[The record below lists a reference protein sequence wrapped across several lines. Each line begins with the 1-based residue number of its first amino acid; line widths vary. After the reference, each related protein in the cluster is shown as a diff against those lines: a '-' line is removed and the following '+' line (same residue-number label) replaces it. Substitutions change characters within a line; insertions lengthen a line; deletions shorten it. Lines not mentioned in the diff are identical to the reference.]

1 MGRDNILSVMRGEI
15 SRTGTSA
22 MGASG
27 VNDRV
32 GAYSMHET
40 VEQSASADPG
50 TPVAK
55 SKGGRKPIYTSLEQK
70 KQRNRDSQ
78 AAFRE
83 RRREYISELEK
94 IVQEQKEKLQTS
106 ETAQI
111 SSKDECLMLKYKNSL
126 LERILLEK
134 GIDVNAELNRTLEF
148 PPRLPAKMK
157 RKHRDHS
164 HDTPSHHKQAR
175 ISSRSSH
182 THSCCHGGGSHSGSG
197 MDYHPVQAP
206 SNRQSRHYSPNTG
219 RVHKHARMTPQIF
232 THPKHSLG
240 KYSPLPPIQ
249 HIKELSDPR
258 LIRTYSTRYAC
269 HCIGRRLSHHKRIHR
284 PLHPHLSTRQAT
296 PSPFQIAYAE
306 CPNPLPLSTSNLPS
320 DHTSPTTTT
329 THSASSPPEILDQNQ
344 AAQALAQIQSQS
356 LKTFDFDFQFDP
368 SASYAEI
375 LGAEKASGFDM
386 DLEFLS
392 SLQA

>member
-1 MGRDNILSVMRGEI
+1 MSSDITPLFDLRKRMARDDILSVVRGGI

-32 GAYSMHET
+32 GAYSMHENA
-40 VEQSASADPG
+40 EQSASADPG

-106 ETAQI
+106 EAAQI

-148 PPRLPAKMK
+148 PPRLPTNRHSGGASMK
-157 RKHRDHS
+157 RKHNDYSYHS
-164 HDTPSHHKQAR
+164 SSHKQAR
-175 ISSRSSH
+175 MSNHSH
-182 THSCCHGGGSHSGSG
+182 CCCHGGGSHTGSHI
-197 MDYHPVQAP
+197 DFHPVQAS
-206 SNRQSRHYSPNTG
+206 SNRHLRHYSPNTG
-219 RVHKHARMTPQIF
+219 RIHKHARLTPQVF
-232 THPKHSLG
+232 PRPKHSLG
-240 KYSPLPPIQ
+240 KYSPPPSFQ

-258 LIRTYSTRYAC
+258 LIRSNSTRYAC
-269 HCIGRRLSHHKRIHR
+269 HCIGRRHHHQ
-284 PLHPHLSTRQAT
+284 HP
-296 PSPFQIAYAE
+296 
-306 CPNPLPLSTSNLPS
+306 
-320 DHTSPTTTT
+320 
-329 THSASSPPEILDQNQ
+329 
-344 AAQALAQIQSQS
+344 
-356 LKTFDFDFQFDP
+356 
-368 SASYAEI
+368 
-375 LGAEKASGFDM
+375 
-386 DLEFLS
+386 
-392 SLQA
+392 